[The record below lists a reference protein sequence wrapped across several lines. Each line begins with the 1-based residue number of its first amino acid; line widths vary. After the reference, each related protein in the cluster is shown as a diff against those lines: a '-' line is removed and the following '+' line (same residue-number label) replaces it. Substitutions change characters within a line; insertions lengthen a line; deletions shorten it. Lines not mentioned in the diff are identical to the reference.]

1 MAQAPPVSGL
11 HIGSEQLL
19 RTYRPVISISLKM
32 DYNSIKQKP
41 RPPAMRVVLDTEL
54 DTFHSGNCEGIV
66 AMAVRSITL
75 QLPENLYIR
84 LQQTAQATQ
93 QSSDEILL
101 H

>member
-1 MAQAPPVSGL
+1 
-11 HIGSEQLL
+11 
-19 RTYRPVISISLKM
+19 
-32 DYNSIKQKP
+32 
-41 RPPAMRVVLDTEL
+41 
-54 DTFHSGNCEGIV
+54 
-66 AMAVRSITL
+66 MAVRSITL